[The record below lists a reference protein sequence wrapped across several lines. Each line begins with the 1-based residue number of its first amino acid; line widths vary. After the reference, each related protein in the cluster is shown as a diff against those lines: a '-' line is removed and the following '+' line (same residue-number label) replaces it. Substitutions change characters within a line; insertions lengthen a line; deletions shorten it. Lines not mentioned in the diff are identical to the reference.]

1 MYWGLQTPSRFFF
14 FIIHYIKF
22 KHQLNFRLLK
32 IFGWHTQSSGVTSR
46 FHVSVTVKLVW
57 SGLKNNVQRLQQ
69 SSRVLFKL
77 STEKY
82 LRVKQF

>member
-1 MYWGLQTPSRFFF
+1 MLRLRILHFVAASGKVVTFSDGVLGFTNSKQIFF

-46 FHVSVTVKLVW
+46 FRVSVTVKLVR
-57 SGLKNNVQRLQQ
+57 SGLK
-69 SSRVLFKL
+69 K
-77 STEKY
+77 
-82 LRVKQF
+82 